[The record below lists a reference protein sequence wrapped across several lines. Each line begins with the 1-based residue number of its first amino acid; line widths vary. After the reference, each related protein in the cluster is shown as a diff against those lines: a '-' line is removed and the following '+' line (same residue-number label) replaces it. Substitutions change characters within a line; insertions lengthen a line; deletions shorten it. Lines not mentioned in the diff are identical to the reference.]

1 MNTQIMKRYFYVLV
15 ALFSV
20 LLSVP
25 AHAERTVTYYHT
37 DVLGSIVAA
46 TDEGG
51 DVVWRK
57 TYDPYGNEVIEP
69 GESNQNNVNGDLEVQ
84 TYTGKPYDEETGLVY
99 LSQRY
104 YDPQIRRF
112 MGIDPVGFRVD
123 TPVSFNRYAYA
134 NNNPYKFVDPDGR
147 AANLAVQGGY
157 LGARRT
163 ITPAINYMLRYFTG
177 VGSLGATIYNITH
190 DDEFVASQ
198 PPLISGTH
206 SATGGPGLEPDDED
220 DIGNNRYENPGHH
233 DPSGRGPNSYNS
245 SKSVLPRNHEK
256 LWGQSRLGADGN
268 RWTKVGRGRKAVY
281 HRFQNDGN
289 GNWHWN
295 GSTNGV
301 TKNGSLRAVKLDDV
315 PIGVRR

>member
-1 MNTQIMKRYFYVLV
+1 MNTQILKRYFYVLV

-57 TYDPYGNEVIEP
+57 TYDPYGNEVIET
-69 GESNQNNVNGDLEVQ
+69 GESSQNNVNGDLEVQ

-99 LSQRY
+99 LNQRY

-147 AANLAVQGGY
+147 AANLAMQGGY
-157 LGARRT
+157 LGARGT
-163 ITPAINYMLRYFTG
+163 ITPAINYMLRYFIG

-206 SATGGPGLEPDDED
+206 SATGGPGLEPDDEGD
-220 DIGNNRYENPGHH
+220 DLNFGRNSDKKFRKHGDQIRNRNGVKEDIPKLNQG
-233 DPSGRGPNSYNS
+233 GRERYQQIIRDRVRQGNSYKGTYAGENARFYQDGR
-245 SKSVLPRNHEK
+245 VVYVIRENGDFWTILRN
-256 LWGQSRLGADGN
+256 
-268 RWTKVGRGRKAVY
+268 TK
-281 HRFQNDGN
+281 F
-289 GNWHWN
+289 
-295 GSTNGV
+295 
-301 TKNGSLRAVKLDDV
+301 
-315 PIGVRR
+315 